1 MEPQTQIAQTDTT
14 TQTAQPGL
22 ETQPAQDTIE
32 GATTSPAIDDDFFT
46 DTSDLGK
53 MYTTLLAIGV
63 VVILAMLAL
72 YFVKRKKDRETLQ
85 SFMDGE
91 GGGGSGGGPDADE
104 DEVDLKYEGTEAGE
118 DEGSKLSSDVEDVK
132 NTDNKAWRAKLKN
145 GLSKTRNSLTLN
157 LNNIFSKQPIIS
169 DSLLEQVHEVLYKAD
184 IGVETSDKLVNY
196 LKSNYKDSGEKVSWD
211 TIRTGLKQVVTDIF
225 PPDLATL
232 GTSKPTVVLMVG
244 VNGVGKTTT
253 IGKLAAH
260 YLAQNKKVLLCA
272 ADTYRAAAA
281 EQLEIWGNRLGVDV
295 IKQQAGSDPAAVAY
309 DAVKAAVARKAD
321 VLLIDTAGR
330 LHNKKE
336 LMEELAKIKRV
347 VGKDLPG
354 APHETWLVIDATTG
368 QNALMQVKNFKELVE
383 ITGLIVTKLDGTAK
397 GGVIIG
403 VSDKFQIPIRYIG
416 VGEKP
421 SDLRQFSSSEYAD
434 TLFS

>member
-1 MEPQTQIAQTDTT
+1 MEPENQTV
-14 TQTAQPGL
+14 
-22 ETQPAQDTIE
+22 ETSTETPSWDE
-32 GATTSPAIDDDFFT
+32 SFFT
-46 DTSDLGK
+46 NTGDLGRVF
-53 MYTTLLAIGV
+53 TVAFGV
-63 VVILAMLAL
+63 VVVLILVMLVFYL
-72 YFVKRKKDRETLQ
+72 LKRKKDRETLQ
-85 SFMDGE
+85 SFMDDE
-91 GGGGSGGGPDADE
+91 GKGGAGGGSGGYEDE
-104 DEVDLKYEGTEAGE
+104 DEVEVEDKYETPVSEEKGKK
-118 DEGSKLSSDVEDVK
+118 KLSSDVEDVK
-132 NTDNKAWRAKLKN
+132 NTDEQAWLDKLRA

-157 LNNIFSKQPIIS
+157 LTNIFSKQPIIN

-184 IGVETSDKLVNY
+184 IGVETSDKLVGY
-196 LKSNYKDSGEKVSWD
+196 LKSRYKNSDEKVSWE
-211 TIRTGLKQVVTDIF
+211 TIKTGLKEVVTEIF
-225 PPDLATL
+225 PPDLPMHDAT
-232 GTSKPTVVLMVG
+232 KPTVVLMVG

-272 ADTYRAAAA
+272 GDTYRAAAA
-281 EQLEIWGNRLGVDV
+281 EQLSVWGERLGVEV

-309 DAVKAAVARKAD
+309 DAVKAAMARKVD

-336 LMEELAKIKRV
+336 LMEELAKIERV
-347 VGKDLPG
+347 IGKDLPG

-368 QNALMQVKNFKELVE
+368 QNAMMQVRSFKELVD

-403 VSDKFQIPIRYIG
+403 VSDKFRIPIRYIG

-421 SDLRQFSSSEYAD
+421 SDLRQFSSSDYAE